1 MEQVSIGDNTFNVQ
15 VVTSEEDMQK
25 GLSFTDSLPKGEG
38 MLFDF
43 GDSGEI
49 TMNMFDMKYPLDMV
63 FIDDNDDVIKVSSME
78 PGEDTI
84 TVKNVRYVLEVN
96 KGEAVGEVTKADT
109 LEEGLED
116 DSKDENDDIEND
128 DEGRNMIVTDANI
141 SGNIK
146 SRFKEGGSFK
156 LYEEEVKALPG
167 LMHVL
172 DDTGKVLMNI
182 KGGERIFSIDHTEQL
197 IAAAKK
203 VKAGEL
209 PPEELGKIMKKFI
222 NTQNTQ
228 KPEYVN

>member
-1 MEQVSIGDNTFNVQ
+1 MEQITIGDITFTVQ
-15 VVTSEEDMQK
+15 VVTSQEDMKK

-43 GDSGEI
+43 GKSGDI
-49 TMNMFDMKYPLDMV
+49 TMNMFDMKYPLDMI
-63 FIDDNDDVIKVSSME
+63 FIGDNDEVIKVVSME
-78 PGEDTI
+78 SGKATV
-84 TVKNVRYVLEVN
+84 TVKNVRYVVEVN
-96 KGEAVGEVTKADT
+96 KGEASGEITKEDSIK
-109 LEEGLED
+109 EGLED
-116 DSKDENDDIEND
+116 NDDKDNE
-128 DEGRNMIVTDANI
+128 EGDNEEETNMIVNVNNI

-146 SRFKEGGSFK
+146 SKFKEGGSFK

-167 LMHVL
+167 NMHVL

-197 IAAAKK
+197 IATAKK

-222 NTQNTQ
+222 TIQNSQ